1 MAKWY
6 GKIGYA
12 ITEETEPGLWEP
24 KIIERN
30 YYGDMTSD
38 VRKRQNSGEV
48 NDNINLSKV
57 ISSVAD
63 PCVIQ
68 SCSLMAYVE
77 IMGAKWKITDV
88 DIQYPRL
95 TLTIG
100 GVYNG

>member
-24 KIIERN
+24 KIIERT
-30 YYGDMTSD
+30 YYGDMISD
-38 VRKRQNSGEV
+38 LRKRQNSGEV
-48 NDNINLSKV
+48 NDNINLSNV
-57 ISSVAD
+57 ISIVAD
-63 PCVIQ
+63 PFVIQ
-68 SCSLMAYVE
+68 NCSFMAYVE